1 MPGLPDEFAGVR
13 RNPPP
18 EFPTATLNDV
28 DIRRELD
35 ARPRRSPDYE
45 REQAAFA
52 LLAAELT
59 GNPRDFLP
67 TLARVALDLC
77 KAHTAGVS
85 LLEGDEI
92 REEAVAG
99 VFATARGTAVARH
112 ESPSSVC
119 IERDQTQLM
128 YLPDRCFRATYAD
141 PRFVEM
147 LLVPFHDRER
157 AIGTVWIASHSQER
171 QFDREDERIVSV
183 LGHYASAGRWM
194 WTMRDAAVDSDRRND
209 RLLAFLGHELRN
221 PLAAIEAA
229 AAVLEQQMKDP
240 HAMRAV
246 EVIARQTRL
255 IERLAGD
262 LLDRSRLVS
271 GKLRLQPTPVD
282 LWQIVAEAVD
292 TCRPQIERRQLR
304 LSVELPQPAA
314 TVHGDPVRLT
324 QIFSNLI
331 DNAAKFTSE
340 SGQVTITG
348 SLDGHHASVSIR
360 DNGIGIP
367 RDQIQ
372 RVFEP
377 FAQLPD
383 VKDDPTSASGL
394 GLGLSLVRSL
404 AELHRGTVTVLSDG
418 IGRGSCFTVRLP
430 LHAHHVSASP
440 VLAQAR

>member
-1 MPGLPDEFAGVR
+1 MPGVPQDSAGVR
-13 RNPPP
+13 RNPSP
-18 EFPTATLNDV
+18 EFPIATLNDV
-28 DIRRELD
+28 DIRCELD
-35 ARPRRSPDYE
+35 TRHRRSPDYE
-45 REQAAFA
+45 REHSTFA

-67 TLARVALDLC
+67 MIAAVALDLC
-77 KAHTAGVS
+77 NAHTAGVS
-85 LLEGDEI
+85 LLAGDEV
-92 REEAVAG
+92 RSEAVSG
-99 VFATARGTAVARH
+99 VFASARGTVLPRH
-112 ESPSSVC
+112 ESPSGIC

-128 YLPDRCFRATYAD
+128 YLPDRCFRAMYAD

-147 LLVPFHDRER
+147 LLVPFHDHHG
-157 AIGTVWIASHSQER
+157 AIGTVWIASHSHDR
-171 QFDREDERIVSV
+171 QFDREDERIVGI
-183 LGHYASAGRWM
+183 LAQYASAGRWL
-194 WTMRDAAVDSDRRND
+194 WTMHEAATELNQRND

-229 AAVLEQQMKDP
+229 TGVLEQHMTDT
-240 HAMRAV
+240 HGMRAV
-246 EVIARQTRL
+246 EVIARQARL

-262 LLDRSRLVS
+262 LLDRSRLVN
-271 GKLRLQPTPVD
+271 GKLRLEPTPVD

-304 LSVELPQPAA
+304 LTVELPQPPA

-331 DNAAKFTSE
+331 DNASKFTSE
-340 SGQVTITG
+340 LGQVTISG
-348 SLDGHHASVSIR
+348 SLDGHHACVSIR
-360 DNGIGIP
+360 DDGIGIP

-383 VKDDPTSASGL
+383 IKEPASASGL

-404 AELHRGTVTVLSDG
+404 AELHRGTVTVVSDG

-430 LHAHHVSASP
+430 LHAQHASTT
-440 VLAQAR
+440 LALAHAR